1 MLLETTVW
9 AGIAVLLLQAQTAD
23 PCTRNG
29 KVVGSIPMDP
39 WTDNWWIKVSGCKFH
54 KLKSEL
60 KGIEKCS
67 INAMSLRYAGKF
79 KIIILIIG
87 FK

>member
-1 MLLETTVW
+1 M
-9 AGIAVLLLQAQTAD
+9 
-23 PCTRNG
+23 
-29 KVVGSIPMDP
+29 GSIPMDP

-79 KIIILIIG
+79 KIIINNWFSSKTTTNPNVTGVTVALN
-87 FK
+87 